1 MSLRCFASAIE
12 EMSQLPSVHN
22 AYTIVSSIL
31 SPPRTILLR
40 IQREIYAVSLPW
52 LVSHGSAGAGEYAIL
67 RHLQA
72 SLCYTEKRSRL
83 HWQHQA
89 ETKVGKR
96 FPTCVSCSFCIS
108 RKSATCLAWHNNMEE
123 KPKRASRTSRGS
135 DKGLQRLEKKLA
147 EGDYYEAQQL
157 IKMIMNR

>member
-89 ETKVGKR
+89 ETKAEKQSY
-96 FPTCVSCSFCIS
+96 PTFVCSCIS
-108 RKSATCLAWHNNMEE
+108 RKSATCASNMEE
-123 KPKRASRTSRGS
+123 RPKRASRTTRGS